1 MSPNYF
7 KDWAADLLKGISVR
21 NDAELAAIMYGA
33 RSPEIQRVIRGH
45 MNELLD
51 AFGIKS
57 RNDMDPY
64 NTFTR
69 TYGRENIAR
78 VSEAINTYVNTE
90 ADNLTAQEAF
100 AMTALKHELD
110 IFLMTDGNENNPATS
125 TLRADFANE
134 NLGKLSGSA
143 LRGMNSLSEALE
155 HIEGQFKASD
165 ITARVLGRLKQ
176 HALDSHV
183 EFKVLSK
190 EEMTSAY
197 GRGAK
202 GAYDGN
208 NSTIYLRDGLTFNEQ
223 VHAIVHEAVHAF
235 LNKKAFAYNNYK
247 QARLSNPN
255 ASLSTYG
262 LTETDL
268 SLLTDMEALMNKV
281 RGSDVFNHPRYS
293 EVAKVQ
299 LDDSTTVPYGLSFDE
314 TSHHALSEFAAEMF
328 SSDPFRRA
336 VADAVSQADQVNLHT
351 AKGRVRNLLRK
362 IAEFFGFNRKQ
373 DVDVVAK
380 FIEDGMK
387 LFSSV
392 PYFSAK
398 GGVSLLRSKSEAKPA
413 DETVAKYKF
422 VIDHEKGIQY
432 YQFKRRTGVEGP
444 AVAEASA
451 YREVGEDGTLKDT
464 WSLSYRDPNNLAEWV
479 QEDGLTITQLAER
492 VNSLDYM
499 VLNRNGN
506 TRITKH
512 VNEQIEK
519 VWALHPALAKTLL
532 KLRDWMSTISGQEAA
547 DNFLDN
553 AVGVAMKLEYY
564 TQDRDVML
572 TWATRMAVAKYGKDN
587 VPLDLQN
594 EANIIRAEYN
604 NYMTESGIGKLT
616 GFDHKKLITDYV
628 EKLGWTKEFT
638 SDVVYAAMAR
648 ERSRQ
653 FAENPGGI
661 NPYTG
666 EHWRDMNHVS
676 GFKFT
681 DKNGNKV
688 ADEDGS
694 KFFASLDVEQ
704 QRQVDEFIKMWIAQN
719 DTLTDL
725 EYASGVISTKTYEDR
740 KGLFYAPLKNEWDK
754 ETAFNKMARGRTTTA
769 KDPFTNYYAHADMRV
784 AYALRQR
791 ENQYLLEAGQEYGLG
806 ALFTVNQT
814 QFVGKNDSIGM
825 QWRAPNMS
833 DGTSW
838 TVFKN
843 GIPYTLSI
851 KDPTI
856 QKAYRSTRN
865 WEDRAAI
872 WKVLGNITRFM
883 STVRTTLSPGF
894 LPVAYARDLATAV
907 VNMQAAYRS
916 MNGKQVLSD
925 AEAARLAPLV
935 VKRAVSSLPAILKGK
950 WTGNRQ
956 WQYDIF
962 KRYGGGV
969 VMNARMDFE
978 EYNSWLADNTF
989 KKGLTAKDMAVNTAK
1004 KGVQKISEIS
1014 HALEDSVRFASFM
1027 EFVEHK
1033 AGHKFADAKS
1043 LVSFLEANPEI
1054 KKQAINGS
1062 KNITGNFEI
1071 KGGATTLRS
1080 LYMFFNA
1087 GMVGART
1094 FVHMFDPSHG
1104 THGVKAAAMI
1114 FALSLASLA
1123 AVDGELGDDEDG
1135 KKMGARVKLTESSLC
1150 LGMSACIQM
1159 PHELR
1164 WITSLARAMHYGAR
1178 GDIEMSDAVR
1188 SVANNIFQVFVPLQ
1202 FGEDMTRGDDLVVGA
1217 FPTVL
1222 QPFMQN
1228 ILNRDAFGNRIVSEY
1243 AYRADGSRIK
1253 DAPDWMKSKISDP
1266 YIAKELALQLSKIGL
1281 DVSSSEITHMF
1292 QQSLGGVGSAMLKLI
1307 RGYENGEDAAETF
1320 GKVFFNGFIPRY
1332 DNQALKKEVA
1342 EKVADLK
1349 SELSRGTDGYNMV
1362 KSKADLQADP
1372 RWTKLVA
1379 LEKQLDR
1386 LERGI
1391 SYNGMTFAGAIRQKI
1406 SAQQAGDVDA
1416 MLEADNALDI
1426 MGAERRKAY
1435 GDMLELFEELE
1446 DDINE

>member
-1 MSPNYF
+1 MSPSYF
-7 KDWAADLLKGISVR
+7 KDWSADLLKGIMVK
-21 NDAELAAIMYGA
+21 NDAELATIMYGT
-33 RSPEIQRVIRGH
+33 RSPEIQRQIRGH

-57 RNDMDPY
+57 RNDMDPF

-69 TYGRENIAR
+69 TYSRESLAK
-78 VSEAINTYVNTE
+78 VSASINEYVNNE
-90 ADNLTAQEAF
+90 ADNLTPQEAF
-100 AMTALKHELD
+100 AMTAFKHELD
-110 IFLMTDGNENNPATS
+110 IYLMTDGNQSPVVSN
-125 TLRADFANE
+125 LRADMANE
-134 NLGKLSGSA
+134 NLGKLSSA
-143 LRGMNSLSEALE
+143 TLRNTDKLSRALE
-155 HIEGQFKASD
+155 HIETQFKPSE
-165 ITARVLGRLKQ
+165 ISARVIGRIKQ
-176 HALDSHV
+176 LAMDNEV
-183 EFKVLSK
+183 EFRVLSD
-190 EEMTSAY
+190 EEMNDRY
-197 GRGAK
+197 GEGSQ
-202 GAYDGN
+202 GAYDG
-208 NSTIYLRDGLTFNEQ
+208 TTATVYLRDGMTFNDQ
-223 VHAIVHEAVHAF
+223 AHTLVHEATHAF
-235 LNKKAFAYNNYK
+235 LNKKAFAYSNYK
-247 QARLSNPN
+247 QARIQGRQVTP
-255 ASLSTYG
+255 ADFG
-262 LTETDL
+262 LTEQDL

-299 LDDSTTVPYGLSFDE
+299 AEDGSVVPYGLSFDE
-314 TSHHALSEFAAEMF
+314 NSHHALSEFASEMF

-336 VADAVSQADQVNLHT
+336 VADAVSQADGVNLHT
-351 AKGRVRNLLRK
+351 AKGRVRQLLRK
-362 IAEFFGFNRKQ
+362 IAEFFGFSRKT
-373 DVDVVAK
+373 DVDAVGM
-380 FIEDGMK
+380 FIENGMK
-387 LFSSV
+387 LLSSV
-392 PYFSAK
+392 PYRAVSN
-398 GGVSLLRSKSEAKPA
+398 GTSLLKSSKVK
-413 DETVAKYKF
+413 DEVVDKTRF
-422 VIDHEKGIQY
+422 ILDHEKGIQY

-451 YREVGEDGTLKDT
+451 YREVDDNGNLRDT
-464 WSLSYRDPNNLAEWV
+464 WSLSYRNPNNLAEWV
-479 QEDGLTITQLAER
+479 QEDGLTISQLADR
-492 VNSLDYM
+492 VNGLDYM

-532 KLRDWMSTISGQEAA
+532 KLRDWMATISGQEAA

-616 GFDHKKLITDYV
+616 GLDHKKLITDYV

-666 EHWRDMNHVS
+666 EHWRDTNHVS

-704 QRQVDEFIKMWIAQN
+704 SRQVDEFIKMWIAQN

-725 EYASGVISTKTYEDR
+725 EYASGVISTETYEQR
-740 KGLFYAPLKNEWDK
+740 KGVFYAPLKNEWDK

-806 ALFTVNQT
+806 SLFTVNQT

-843 GIPYTLSI
+843 GIPYTLTI

-916 MNGKQVLSD
+916 MNGKQVLTD

-935 VKRAVSSLPAILKGK
+935 VKRVVSSLPAILKGK

-989 KKGLTAKDMAVNTAK
+989 KQGLTAKDMAVNTAK

-1033 AGHKFADAKS
+1033 AGHKFADEKS
-1043 LVSFLEANPEI
+1043 LISFLEANPEI

-1150 LGMSACIQM
+1150 MGMSACIQM

-1164 WITSLARAMHYGAR
+1164 WVTSLARALHYGAQ

-1228 ILNRDAFGNRIVSEY
+1228 ILNRDSFGNRIVNEY

-1266 YIAKELALQLSKIGL
+1266 YIAKELALQLSRIEL

-1307 RGYENGEDAAETF
+1307 RGYESGEGAAETF
-1320 GKVFFNGFIPRY
+1320 GKVFLNGFIPRY

-1372 RWTKLVA
+1372 RWNKLVA
-1379 LEKQLDR
+1379 LEKQLDK

-1391 SYNGMTFAGAIRQKI
+1391 SYNGMTFAGAMRQKI
-1406 SAQQAGDVDA
+1406 SAQQAGDIDA

-1435 GDMLELFEELE
+1435 GDMLELLEELE
-1446 DDINE
+1446 DDIDE